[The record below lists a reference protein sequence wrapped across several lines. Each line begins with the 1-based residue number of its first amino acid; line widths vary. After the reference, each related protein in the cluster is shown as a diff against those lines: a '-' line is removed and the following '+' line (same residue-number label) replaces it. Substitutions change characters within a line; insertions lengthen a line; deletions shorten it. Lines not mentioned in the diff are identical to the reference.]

1 MSLPRPL
8 RYTLI
13 GLGAVVAIAAGA
25 GAVAI
30 ARFDPDSLK
39 PRIEEAVRRATG
51 RDLALNGAIRLK
63 LSLSPAVQVADVAF
77 ANPPGFS
84 RPQMATVQGVEL
96 QLGLLPLLSG
106 RYEINRLVLIHPDIL
121 LETDTAGQPNW
132 RMTPEVSPG
141 APAGSQVPAAPG
153 QKTKAVVSIDT
164 VSIRDGVLAYRD
176 DRTGKLTTLGL
187 ADLEATEAAPDAPLH
202 VDAEAAY
209 NGTAF
214 TLAADTGP
222 LTRLQDSAA
231 TSPWPVKLA
240 LSVAGAKLAAEG
252 AVTQPLQAKGY
263 DLAVSGSIPDLSAL
277 TPLLQ
282 GFVPPPLHD
291 VGFAAK
297 VADTGGAW
305 PDIASLVL
313 HAGASDLGAQVP
325 GLTLAKL
332 DIAAAAASQP
342 AKADATGSFGGAPL
356 TLAATFGPLASLLPG
371 AAPAPFPVDAT
382 LQAAGAT
389 ISAKGTVTDVRA
401 LSGANLALTAQIP
414 DLAALSPLAR
424 RPLPALKT
432 VAFQGTLTDAA
443 GGFRN
448 GAALHGLTLS
458 SAEGDVTGDVSV
470 GLGAR
475 QSLVAGLKSNRIDLD
490 AIEAA
495 FDAAPQAAASPPPSG
510 DQPPPPP
517 PPPKRADR
525 LFSDQPLPFAVLRA
539 ADADIRLD
547 IGLLRSGGA
556 DYRAIDTHAVLAI
569 GKLAINPFSAETPG
583 GRLSGTLAVDAGQ
596 PVPPVHLMLHAPGL
610 ALKSL
615 LALLHVPSI
624 ASASLELRADI
635 SGAGETPHAIA
646 ASLDGY
652 AGLAMSGGVIDNRLL
667 GSLLGKVMDS
677 LNALD
682 LVGKG
687 GSSELRCFAALIQA
701 RHGVATIQP
710 LALSSSLLTTTGS
723 GTVNLGG
730 ETLAMELR
738 PQARLGGT
746 AVVIPVSLA
755 GPIRNPRVGVNK
767 VGAAESNAGTVASA
781 VLGGATPLGALG
793 GLIGGNRLMTAGSAD
808 VCPAALAEARGQA
821 APAAEAPAEAAASA
835 KQPKQVDPAALLKSL
850 FR

>member
-1 MSLPRPL
+1 MTLPRPL
-8 RYTLI
+8 RVALI
-13 GLGAVVAIAAGA
+13 GLGAVVVIGVGA
-25 GAVAI
+25 GAIAI

-39 PRIEEAVRRATG
+39 PRIEEAVKRATG
-51 RDLALNGAIRLK
+51 RDLSLNGKIGLK

-84 RPQMATVQGVEL
+84 RPQMATVQGLEL

-222 LTRLQDSAA
+222 LSRLQDSAA

-263 DLAVSGSIPDLSAL
+263 DLAVSGSVPDLAAL

-291 VGFAAK
+291 VSFAAK

-305 PDIASLVL
+305 PEISSLVL

-332 DIAAAAASQP
+332 DVAAAAANQP
-342 AKADATGSFGGAPL
+342 SKADATGSFGGAPL
-356 TLAATFGPLASLLPG
+356 TLAATTGPLASLLPG

-401 LSGANLALTAQIP
+401 LSGTNLALTAQIP

-448 GAALHGLTLS
+448 GAALHGLTLT
-458 SAEGDVTGDVSV
+458 SAEGDLTGDVSA
-470 GLGAR
+470 GFGAR
-475 QSLVAGLKSNRIDLD
+475 QSVVAALRSNRIDLD
-490 AIEAA
+490 AVEAA
-495 FDAAPQAAASPPPSG
+495 IDTAPQAAAPASTPGAPSA
-510 DQPPPPP
+510 P

-525 LFSDQPLPFAVLRA
+525 LFSDQPLPFAVLRT
-539 ADADIRLD
+539 ADADIKLD

-556 DYRAIDTHAVLAI
+556 DYRAIDTHAVLAN
-569 GKLAINPFSAETPG
+569 GRLAVNPFSADTPG
-583 GRLSGTLAVDAGQ
+583 GRLNGTLSVDASQ
-596 PVPPVHLMLHAPGL
+596 TAPPVHLVLHAPGL
-610 ALKSL
+610 SLKSL
-615 LALLHVPSI
+615 LVLLHEPSI
-624 ASASLELRADI
+624 ASGSLEVRADI
-635 SGAGETPHAIA
+635 SGAGDTPHAIA

-687 GSSELRCFAALIQA
+687 GSSELRCFAALMQA
-701 RHGVATIQP
+701 RHGIAVIQP

-730 ETLAMELR
+730 ETLAIELR

-746 AVVIPVSLA
+746 TVVIPVSVA

-781 VLGGATPLGALG
+781 VLGSATPLGALG
-793 GLIGGNRLMTAGSAD
+793 GLIGGNKLMTPGSAD

>member
-1 MSLPRPL
+1 MTLPRPL
-8 RYTLI
+8 RFGLI
-13 GLGAVVAIAAGA
+13 GLGAIVVLAAGA
-25 GAVAI
+25 GAIAI

-39 PRIEEAVRRATG
+39 PRIQEAVKRATG
-51 RDLALNGAIRLK
+51 RDLALNGSIGLK
-63 LSLSPAVQVADVAF
+63 LSLSPTVQVADVAF

-84 RPQMATVQGVEL
+84 RPQMATVQGMEL

-121 LETDTAGQPNW
+121 LETDSAGQPNW
-132 RMTPEVSPG
+132 RMTPE
-141 APAGSQVPAAPG
+141 APPAPAGPEAAGSQVPAAPRA
-153 QKTKAVVSIDT
+153 KTRAVVGIDT
-164 VSIRDGVLAYRD
+164 VSIRDGVLAWRD
-176 DRTGKLTTLGL
+176 GRTGRLITLGL
-187 ADLEATEAAPDAPLH
+187 SELEATAAAPDAPLH
-202 VDAEAAY
+202 ADAAASF

-240 LSVAGAKLAAEG
+240 LGVAGAKLAAEG
-252 AVTQPLQAKGY
+252 AVTQPLLARGY
-263 DLAVSGSIPDLSAL
+263 DLAVNGSIPDLSAL

-291 VGFAAK
+291 VSFAAR
-297 VADTGGAW
+297 VADSGGAW
-305 PDIASLVL
+305 PDVSSLAL
-313 HAGASDLGAQVP
+313 HAGPSDLSGQVS
-325 GLTLAKL
+325 GLTLDKL
-332 DIAAAAASQP
+332 DIAAAAANQP

-356 TLAATFGPLASLLPG
+356 TLAAATGPLASLLPG
-371 AAPAPFPVDAT
+371 AAPAPFPVDVT

-389 ISAKGTVTDVRA
+389 IAAKGTLADVRA
-401 LSGANLALTAQIP
+401 LTGANLAVAAQIP
-414 DLAALSPLAR
+414 DLSALSPLAR
-424 RPLPALKT
+424 RKLPALKT
-432 VAFQGTLTDAA
+432 VALQGSVTDAA

-448 GAALHGLTLS
+448 GAALHGLTFT
-458 SAEGDVTGDVSV
+458 SAEGDLTGDASV
-470 GLGAR
+470 GVGAR
-475 QSLVAGLKSNRIDLD
+475 QSLVAALNAKRIDLD

-495 FDAAPQAAASPPPSG
+495 FDAAPQAAAPPAPG
-510 DQPPPPP
+510 GPPANPP

-525 LFSDQPLPFAVLRA
+525 LFSDQPLPFAVLRS
-539 ADADIRLD
+539 ADADLRLK
-547 IGLLRSGGA
+547 IGLLRAGGA
-556 DYRAIDTHAVLAI
+556 DYRAIDAHAVLAN
-569 GKLAINPFSAETPG
+569 GKLAVNPFSADTPG
-583 GRLSGTLAVDAGQ
+583 GRLNGTLSVDAGQ
-596 PVPPVHLMLHAPGL
+596 PAPPVHLVLHAPGL

-615 LALLHVPSI
+615 LLLLHVPSV
-624 ASASLELRADI
+624 ASGNLEVRADL

-687 GSSELRCFAALIQA
+687 GSSELRCFAALMQA
-701 RHGVATIQP
+701 RHGVASIQP
-710 LALSSSLLTTTGS
+710 LALSSSLLTTTGN
-723 GTVNLGG
+723 GTVNFGG
-730 ETLAMELR
+730 ETLALELR

-746 AVVIPVSLA
+746 AVVIPVSVA
-755 GPIRNPRVGVNK
+755 GPMRSPRVGVNT

-793 GLIGGNRLMTAGSAD
+793 GLIGGNKLMTAGSAD

-821 APAAEAPAEAAASA
+821 VPAEAPAPAQ
-835 KQPKQVDPAALLKSL
+835 QPKPLDPAALLKNL
-850 FR
+850 FK

>member
-1 MSLPRPL
+1 MTLPRPL
-8 RYTLI
+8 RFTLI
-13 GLGAVVAIAAGA
+13 GLGAVVVIAAGA
-25 GAVAI
+25 GAVAL

-51 RDLALNGAIRLK
+51 RSLALNGAIRLK

-84 RPQMATVQGVEL
+84 RPQMATVRGLEL

-121 LETDTAGQPNW
+121 LETDGAGQPNW

-141 APAGSQVPAAPG
+141 APAGSQAAAAPG

-176 DRTGKLTTLGL
+176 DRSGRLTTLGL
-187 ADLEATEAAPDAPLH
+187 TDLEATAAAPDAPLH
-202 VDAEAAY
+202 VDADASFD
-209 NGTAF
+209 GTAF

-252 AVTQPLQAKGY
+252 AVTQPLLARGY
-263 DLAVSGSIPDLSAL
+263 DLAVSGSVPDLAAL

-291 VGFAAK
+291 VSFAAR
-297 VADTGGAW
+297 VADAGGAW
-305 PDIASLVL
+305 PDVSSLAL
-313 HAGASDLGAQVP
+313 HAGAADMSAQVP

-332 DIAAAAASQP
+332 DVGAAAANQP
-342 AKADATGSFGGAPL
+342 IKATAAGTFGGAPL
-356 TLAATFGPLASLLPG
+356 SLAATTGPLAALLPG
-371 AAPAPFPVDAT
+371 AAPAPFPVDVT
-382 LQAAGAT
+382 LQAAGAAIT
-389 ISAKGTVTDVRA
+389 AKGTVTDVRA
-401 LSGANLALTAQIP
+401 LTGANLALAAQIP
-414 DLAALSPLAR
+414 DLAALSPLVR

-448 GAALHGLTLS
+448 GAALHGLTLT
-458 SAEGDVTGDVSV
+458 SAEGDLTGDASI

-475 QSLVAGLKSNRIDLD
+475 PSLVAALRSNRIDLD

-495 FDAAPQAAASPPPSG
+495 IDAEPPAAAPASAPG
-510 DQPPPPP
+510 GPPPPTLTP
-517 PPPKRADR
+517 PLGPPKRSDR
-525 LFSDQPLPFAVLRA
+525 LFSDRKLPFDALRS
-539 ADADIRLD
+539 ADADVRLD
-547 IGLLRSGGA
+547 AGLLRSGGA
-556 DYRAIDTHAVLAI
+556 DYRAISTHAVLAADR
-569 GKLAINPFSAETPG
+569 LAVDPFSAETPG
-583 GRLSGTLAVDAGQ
+583 GRLSGTLSVDASQ
-596 PVPPVHLMLHAPGL
+596 SAPPVHLVLRAPGL

-615 LALLHVPSI
+615 LVLLHEPSV
-624 ASASLELRADI
+624 ASGSIEVRADI
-635 SGAGETPHAIA
+635 SGAGDTPHAIA
-646 ASLDGY
+646 SSLDGY

-687 GSSELRCFAALIQA
+687 GSSELKCFAALMQA
-701 RHGVATIQP
+701 RNGVATIQP
-710 LALSSSLLTTTGS
+710 LALSSSLLTMTGS

-730 ETLAMELR
+730 ETLAVELR
-738 PQARLGGT
+738 PQARIGGT
-746 AVVIPVSLA
+746 AVVIPVSVA
-755 GPIRNPRVGVNK
+755 GPMRNPRVGVNK

-781 VLGGATPLGALG
+781 VLGSATPLGALG
-793 GLIGGNRLMTAGSAD
+793 GLIGGNKLMTAGSGD
-808 VCPAALAEARGQA
+808 VCPAALAAARGQA
-821 APAAEAPAEAAASA
+821 APAAEASAPAQA
-835 KQPKQVDPAALLKSL
+835 PKQVDPAALLKSL